1 MRSKKERE
9 EEGTEKTESSKNKK
23 IMLVIKIRKKST
35 PDQISTLPLIHLPTL
50 SYMTSATPLN
60 LSWPGY

>member
-23 IMLVIKIRKKST
+23 IMLVIKIRKKSRQT
-35 PDQISTLPLIHLPTL
+35 KSPPFHSSTYPHSPT
-50 SYMTSATPLN
+50 
-60 LSWPGY
+60 